1 MELVMVFNPVEF
13 SVLLITSFSSSYDG
27 STLTLYAI
35 FFSSCSD
42 RSIALYDLRMSSPA
56 RKVIMRV

>member
-1 MELVMVFNPVEF
+1 MELVMVFNPVKF
-13 SVLLITSFSSSYDG
+13 SVLLITSFSFLYDG
-27 STLTLYAI
+27 SIFNPLCY